1 MLTHADELAAQV
13 HRPIDMLTA
22 DLRARLLL
30 RLDVAALLRCAVVC
44 REWRD
49 LARDAAVCATGTA
62 QRPSKALFRLYQGST
77 KALLGLY

>member
-1 MLTHADELAAQV
+1 MLTYADELAAQV

-30 RLDVAALLRCAVVC
+30 PLDVAALLLCAVVC

-62 QRPSKALFRLYQGST
+62 QSPIMALLRLY
-77 KALLGLY
+77 